1 MIHMRRIHVD
11 YNRQDADGRLIVG
24 LNTYENPLPVGTPV
38 ETWQAGEDDMVF
50 EGVIDEI
57 TESGRY
63 KIKVNWE
70 NNKA

>member
-1 MIHMRRIHVD
+1 MIYMRRIHVD
-11 YNRQDADGRLIVG
+11 YNRLDTEGRLVIG
-24 LNTYENPLPVGTPV
+24 LYPDELPLSLGTVV